1 MSNKLE
7 YVIKNSATKKPRTK
21 WLHCK
26 ILPDILEE
34 LTVIILK
41 LLEKYMRQFFPMI
54 WEVSIILI
62 KKKKQSMTHRHTQT
76 YTKIIQ
82 AGILDE
88 YNAKVLNKILTLK
101 Y

>member
-62 KKKKQSMTHRHTQT
+62 KKKKNR
-76 YTKIIQ
+76 
-82 AGILDE
+82 A
-88 YNAKVLNKILTLK
+88 
-101 Y
+101 